1 MEKRRIYLRTVVAY
15 NQSSYSQ
22 LEGGP
27 SAAGCGRLAVGSEI
41 DGNRR

>member
-1 MEKRRIYLRTVVAY
+1 MEKRRIYLRTEAVY

-22 LEGGP
+22 PEGGP
-27 SAAGCGRLAVGSEI
+27 SVAGCGRLAVGSEI